1 MNLTIAIDLYLI
13 FNFLKNCSC
22 KKSFASFVHLN
33 ASLIG
38 TCKCCGYESEA
49 LLVWFDL
56 IKEEKYALF
65 NLLAE

>member
-1 MNLTIAIDLYLI
+1 MKLAIAIDYIWFLT
-13 FNFLKNCSC
+13 FLKNCSC
-22 KKSFASFVHLN
+22 KKSLAAFVHLN

-49 LLVWFDL
+49 ILVWFDL